1 MSRLAVFIISRIIA
15 FVLTIVI
22 GVTFVFAIPRL
33 LPYNPVEAQIGFIYS
48 IGQFYDPTAIES
60 LRQAL
65 YELYGLKGDPF
76 EQYLAVWRRL
86 LTFDLGPSIMNF
98 PTPVARL
105 IGIALPWT
113 LGLLTFTL
121 IISWT
126 LGNVIGTI
134 AGYLSNR
141 RFSKFLTGVAVVLY
155 PVPYFILALVLMFTF
170 AFLVPIFPLG
180 GGMTLVVENINL
192 DLVLNLAK
200 HAALPAL
207 SIIIPGALGWWFLS
221 SFTLSTQKKTE
232 DFVRYAELK
241 GLRERIV
248 LRRYLIR
255 NILMPQM
262 TALGLALGGIFSG
275 ALLTEVVY
283 AYPGLGRLLYQSIIN
298 NDYNMIMG
306 VSLLSILGVSTA
318 TLFLDLLYPLIDPTV
333 RYR

>member
-1 MSRLAVFIISRIIA
+1 
-15 FVLTIVI
+15 
-22 GVTFVFAIPRL
+22 
-33 LPYNPVEAQIGFIYS
+33 
-48 IGQFYDPTAIES
+48 
-60 LRQAL
+60 
-65 YELYGLKGDPF
+65 
-76 EQYLAVWRRL
+76 
-86 LTFDLGPSIMNF
+86 
-98 PTPVARL
+98 
-105 IGIALPWT
+105 
-113 LGLLTFTL
+113 
-121 IISWT
+121 
-126 LGNVIGTI
+126 VIGTV
-134 AGYLSNR
+134 AGYLSDR
-141 RFSKFLTGVAVVLY
+141 RFSKMLTGIAVVLY

-170 AFLVPIFPLG
+170 AFLIPIFPLG
-180 GGMTLVVENINL
+180 GGLTLVVEQINL
-192 DLVLNLAK
+192 DLILNLAK

-221 SFTLSTQKKTE
+221 SFTLSSQKKTE

-241 GLRERIV
+241 GLKERLI

-255 NILMPQM
+255 NILMPQT

-306 VSLLSILGVSTA
+306 ISLLSILGVSAA

>member
-1 MSRLAVFIISRIIA
+1 MSKLLIFIASRIVA
-15 FVLTIVI
+15 FVLTVAI
-22 GVTFVFAIPRL
+22 GVTVVFVIPRL

-48 IGQFYDPTAIES
+48 IGQFYDPTAIEM
-60 LRQAL
+60 LRQTL
-65 YELYGLKGDPF
+65 YELYGLKGNPV
-76 EQYLAVWRRL
+76 EQYIAVWRRL
-86 LTFDLGPSIMNF
+86 LTLDLGPSIMSF
-98 PTPVARL
+98 PTPVATL

-113 LGLLTFTL
+113 LGLLTL
-121 IISWT
+121 SVLLSWVI
-126 LGNVIGTI
+126 GNIIGTI
-134 AGYLSNR
+134 SGFFSHKK
-141 RFSKFLTGVAVVLY
+141 FSKILTGMAVVLY

-170 AFLVPIFPLG
+170 AFLIPIFPLG
-180 GGMTLVVENINL
+180 GGITIVGMGFSL

-200 HAALPAL
+200 HAALPAI

-221 SFTLSTQKKTE
+221 SFTLTSQKKTE

-241 GLRERIV
+241 GLPNGVV

-255 NILMPQM
+255 NILMPQT

-283 AYPGLGRLLYQSIIN
+283 AYPGLGRLLYQAIIN

-306 VSLLSILGVSTA
+306 ISLLSILGVSFA
-318 TLFLDLLYPLIDPTV
+318 TLLLDLLYPLIDPTV

>member
-1 MSRLAVFIISRIIA
+1 LSRLLVFIVGRIVA
-15 FVLTIVI
+15 FVLTVVI
-22 GVTFVFAIPRL
+22 GVTVVFAIPRL
-33 LPYNPVEAQIGFIYS
+33 LPHNPVETQIGFIYS
-48 IGQFYDPTAIES
+48 VGQFYDPTAIEM

-65 YELYGLKGDPF
+65 YELYGLKGNPI
-76 EQYLAVWRRL
+76 EQYFAVWRRL
-86 LTFDLGPSIMNF
+86 LTFDLGPSIQNF
-98 PTPVARL
+98 PTPVAKL
-105 IGIALPWT
+105 IAIAFPWT
-113 LGLLTFTL
+113 VGLLTLTI

-126 LGNVIGTI
+126 LGNVIGTV
-134 AGYLSNR
+134 AGYLSDR
-141 RFSKFLTGVAVVLY
+141 RFSKMLTVIAVVLY

-170 AFLVPIFPLG
+170 AFLIPIFPLG
-180 GGMTLVVENINL
+180 GGLTLVVEQINL
-192 DLVLNLAK
+192 DLILNLAK

-221 SFTLSTQKKTE
+221 SFTLSSQKKTE

-241 GLRERIV
+241 GLKERLI

-255 NILMPQM
+255 NILMPQT

-306 VSLLSILGVSTA
+306 ISLLSILGVSAA

>member
-1 MSRLAVFIISRIIA
+1 VA
-15 FVLTIVI
+15 FALTVVI
-22 GVTFVFAIPRL
+22 GVTVVFVIPRL

-60 LRQAL
+60 LRQTL
-65 YELYGLKGDPF
+65 YELYGLRGNPV
-76 EQYLAVWRRL
+76 EQYLGVWRRL
-86 LTFDLGPSIMNF
+86 LTLDLGPSIMSF
-98 PTPVARL
+98 PTPVATL

-113 LGLLTFTL
+113 LGLLTFSVL
-121 IISWT
+121 ISWT
-126 LGNVIGTI
+126 LGNIIGTI
-134 AGYLSNR
+134 SGFFSQKK
-141 RFSKFLTGVAVVLY
+141 FSKVLTGMAVVLY

-170 AFLVPIFPLG
+170 AFLIPIFPLG
-180 GGMTLVVENINL
+180 GGITIVGVGFSL

-200 HAALPAL
+200 HAALPAI

-221 SFTLSTQKKTE
+221 SFTLTSQKKTE
-232 DFVRYAELK
+232 DYVRYAELK
-241 GLRERIV
+241 GLPNSIV

-255 NILMPQM
+255 NILMPQT

-283 AYPGLGRLLYQSIIN
+283 AYPGLGRLLYQAIIN

-306 VSLLSILGVSTA
+306 ISLLSILGVSLA
-318 TLFLDLLYPLIDPTV
+318 TLLLDLLYPLIDPTV